1 MVDSASPPLFDV
13 TGGILAGGHSSR
25 FGSNKA
31 LFSPDGET
39 LISRAARLLRPLC
52 RQVLVSASHANA
64 GVYAFLDLDIVEDLH
79 SDCGPLGGL
88 EAMLS
93 RCTTPWLLVLTC
105 DMPYVNS
112 EALQTMISHARA
124 FDGSESTTR
133 PRALAWQRVSDGSIS
148 PFPLLIKRSVLPQLC
163 EQMHQEHFGVKAFLR
178 TVDTYYIKTD
188 SAQLLR
194 NVNRPEDWHE
204 PFTRK

>member
-39 LISRAARLLRPLC
+39 LIERAAGLLRPLC

-64 GVYAFLDLDIVEDLH
+64 GAYTFLDLNIVEDLH

-88 EAMLS
+88 EAMLN
-93 RCTTPWLLVLTC
+93 RCTSPWLLVLTC

-112 EALQTMISHARA
+112 EALQTMISHAQLSDALDDSLPRA
-124 FDGSESTTR
+124 F
-133 PRALAWQRVSDGSIS
+133 AWQRESDGSIS
-148 PFPLLIKRSVLPQLC
+148 PFPLLIKRSALPRLR
-163 EQMHQEHFGVKAFLR
+163 EQMRQEHYGVKAFLR

-188 SAQLLR
+188 SAQLLS
-194 NVNRPEDWHE
+194 NVNRPEDWQGQLI
-204 PFTRK
+204 

>member
-1 MVDSASPPLFDV
+1 MSDSAFPPPLDV

-39 LISRAARLLRPLC
+39 LIARAARLLRPLC

-64 GVYAFLDLDIVEDLH
+64 AAYTFLGLDIVEDLH

-88 EAMLS
+88 EAMLDH
-93 RCTTPWLLVLTC
+93 CTTSWLFVLTC

-112 EALQTMISHARA
+112 EALQTMISHAQLSDALDDSLPRA
-124 FDGSESTTR
+124 F
-133 PRALAWQRVSDGSIS
+133 AWQRESDGSIS
-148 PFPLLIKRSVLPQLC
+148 PFPLLIKRSVLPQLR
-163 EQMHQEHFGVKAFLR
+163 EQMQHEHYGVKAFLR
-178 TVDTYYIKTD
+178 TVNTYYIKTD
-188 SAQLLR
+188 SAQLLS
-194 NVNRPEDWHE
+194 NINRPEDWQGQLI
-204 PFTRK
+204 

>member
-1 MVDSASPPLFDV
+1 MVDSASPPFFNV

-39 LISRAARLLRPLC
+39 LISRAARLLHPLC

-64 GVYAFLDLDIVEDLH
+64 VAYAFLDLDIVEDLH

-88 EAMLS
+88 EAMLN

-105 DMPYVNS
+105 DMPYIDS
-112 EALQTMISHARA
+112 GALHKMIRHAQA
-124 FDGSESTTR
+124 LDALEPTVL
-133 PRALAWQRVSDGSIS
+133 PLALAWQQTADRSIS
-148 PFPLLIKRSVLPQLC
+148 PFPLLIERRALPRLRS
-163 EQMHQEHFGVKAFLR
+163 QMRQEHYGVKAFLR
-178 TVDTYYIKTD
+178 TVNTYYIKTD
-188 SAQLLR
+188 SAQLLS
-194 NVNRPEDWHE
+194 NINRPEDWQGQLI
-204 PFTRK
+204 

>member
-1 MVDSASPPLFDV
+1 MSDSMPSPFLDV

-39 LISRAARLLRPLC
+39 LIERAAALLRPLC
-52 RQVLVSASHANA
+52 HTVLTSASHANA
-64 GVYAFLDLDIVEDLH
+64 KAYTFLGLDIVEDLH

-88 EAMLS
+88 EAMLN
-93 RCTTPWLLVLTC
+93 RCATSWLLVLTC

-112 EALQTMISHARA
+112 EALQTMISHARLSDA
-124 FDGSESTTR
+124 LDDSL
-133 PRALAWQRVSDGSIS
+133 PRAFAWQRMSDGSIS
-148 PFPLLIKRSVLPQLC
+148 PFPLLIKRSMLPQLR
-163 EQMHQEHFGVKAFLR
+163 EQMRQEHYGVKAFLR

-188 SAQLLR
+188 SEELLR

>member
-1 MVDSASPPLFDV
+1 MSDSAFPPPLDV

-31 LFSPDGET
+31 LFSPNGET
-39 LISRAARLLRPLC
+39 LIERAAELLRPLC

-64 GVYAFLDLDIVEDLH
+64 AAYAFLDLDIVEDLH

-88 EAMLS
+88 EAMLN

-105 DMPYVNS
+105 DMPYVSS
-112 EALQTMISHARA
+112 EALHVMISQAQLSDALDESLPRA
-124 FDGSESTTR
+124 F
-133 PRALAWQRVSDGSIS
+133 AWQRESDGSIS

-163 EQMHQEHFGVKAFLR
+163 EQIQHEHFGVKAFLR

-188 SAQLLR
+188 SEELLR

-204 PFTRK
+204 LFTRK

>member
-1 MVDSASPPLFDV
+1 MNDSAALPLLDV

-64 GVYAFLDLDIVEDLH
+64 EAYTFLGLDIVEDLH
-79 SDCGPLGGL
+79 RDCGPLGGL
-88 EAMLS
+88 EAMLN
-93 RCTTPWLLVLTC
+93 RCMTPWLLVLTC

-112 EALQTMISHARA
+112 EALQTMIGQARLSDALDDSLPRA
-124 FDGSESTTR
+124 F
-133 PRALAWQRVSDGSIS
+133 AWQRESDGSIS
-148 PFPLLIKRSVLPQLC
+148 PFPLLIKRSVLPQLR
-163 EQMHQEHFGVKAFLR
+163 EQMHHEHFGVKAFLR

-188 SAQLLR
+188 SEELLR

>member
-1 MVDSASPPLFDV
+1 MVDSASPPFFNV

-39 LISRAARLLRPLC
+39 LIEKAAGLLRPLC
-52 RQVLVSASHANA
+52 RQVIISASHANA
-64 GVYAFLDLDIVEDLH
+64 GAYTFLDLNIVEDLH

-88 EAMLS
+88 EAMLN
-93 RCTTPWLLVLTC
+93 RCTSPWLLVLTC

-112 EALQTMISHARA
+112 EALQTMIGHARLSDALDKSLPCA
-124 FDGSESTTR
+124 F
-133 PRALAWQRVSDGSIS
+133 AWQRESDGSIS
-148 PFPLLIKRSVLPQLC
+148 PFPLLIKRSVLPQLR
-163 EQMHQEHFGVKAFLR
+163 EQLRHEHFGVKAFLR

-188 SAQLLR
+188 SAQLLS
-194 NVNRPEDWHE
+194 NINRPEDWQGQLI
-204 PFTRK
+204 

>member
-1 MVDSASPPLFDV
+1 MSDSAFPPPLDV

-39 LISRAARLLRPLC
+39 LIARAARLLRPLC

-64 GVYAFLDLDIVEDLH
+64 AAYTFLGLDIVEDLH

-88 EAMLS
+88 EAMLDH
-93 RCTTPWLLVLTC
+93 CTTSWLFVLTC

-112 EALQTMISHARA
+112 EALQTMISHAQLSDALDDSLPRA
-124 FDGSESTTR
+124 F
-133 PRALAWQRVSDGSIS
+133 AWQRESDGSIS
-148 PFPLLIKRSVLPQLC
+148 PFPLLIKRSVLPQLR
-163 EQMHQEHFGVKAFLR
+163 EQMQHEHYGVKAFLR

-188 SAQLLR
+188 SAQLLS
-194 NVNRPEDWHE
+194 NINRPEDWQGQLI
-204 PFTRK
+204 

>member
-1 MVDSASPPLFDV
+1 MSDSAFPPPLDV

-39 LISRAARLLRPLC
+39 LIEMAAGLLRPLC
-52 RQVLVSASHANA
+52 SQVLVSASHANA
-64 GVYAFLDLDIVEDLH
+64 AAYTFLGLDIVEDLH

-88 EAMLS
+88 EAMLDH
-93 RCTTPWLLVLTC
+93 CTTSWLFVLTC

-112 EALQTMISHARA
+112 EALQTMISHAQLSDALDDSLPRA
-124 FDGSESTTR
+124 F
-133 PRALAWQRVSDGSIS
+133 AWQRESDGSIS
-148 PFPLLIKRSVLPQLC
+148 PFPLLIKRSVLPQLR
-163 EQMHQEHFGVKAFLR
+163 EQMQHEHYGVKAFLR

-188 SAQLLR
+188 SAQLLS
-194 NVNRPEDWHE
+194 NINRPEDWQGQLI
-204 PFTRK
+204 

>member
-64 GVYAFLDLDIVEDLH
+64 GAYAFLDLDIVEDLH

-88 EAMLS
+88 ESMLN

-112 EALQTMISHARA
+112 EALQTMIGHARLS
-124 FDGSESTTR
+124 DTLDDSL
-133 PRALAWQRVSDGSIS
+133 PRAFAWQRESDGCLE
-148 PFPLLIKRSVLPQLC
+148 PFPLLI
-163 EQMHQEHFGVKAFLR
+163 
-178 TVDTYYIKTD
+178 
-188 SAQLLR
+188 
-194 NVNRPEDWHE
+194 
-204 PFTRK
+204 